1 MSAVALAKGEGMSLG
16 DYFKGPEHKANAA
29 RLEAEFLAYQQQS
42 QAALQALQAKYDDLE
57 AKARELGLLDLLV
70 VQEQIRAEESRL
82 ASVQAQVTTMQSDL
96 EAARTLLQAIQQQ
109 ILGAE
114 DTVLLESFALY
125 QPKYQFTNSIDYKNR
140 LDEIRE
146 EEKQSTRRLS
156 AEIDAWDNCAVEL
169 TKAQWTKLRK
179 DMAKLARR
187 SFNSE
192 CEYCVDNVKFSNLE
206 KMEQRIRRSFE
217 ACNKLLRVAEMWMT
231 DIILE
236 RKLQELYLA
245 NEYQMKRQEEKEAA
259 RQAREDQREQEKL
272 EREIREARAK
282 IEKERRHFTSALQKL
297 QLRLGAANDQ
307 QERDDLQTRIDEL
320 SSQNSKLDEE
330 ERLLDYREQ
339 NARAGYVY
347 VISNIGAFGEGI
359 FKIGMTRRLEP
370 MDRVDELGDA
380 SVPFRFDVH
389 ALVFSDNAPTL
400 EAKLH
405 SHFAAGRLNKINGR
419 KEFFRADLKEIEAVI
434 RANYDAV
441 VEVVHAAP
449 AEQYRESLRLAMP
462 LESIQT
468 SERIAL
474 SESAKRMVPSA

>member
-1 MSAVALAKGEGMSLG
+1 MAFG
-16 DYFKGPEHKANAA
+16 DYFKGPEYKANAA
-29 RLEAEFLAYQQQS
+29 RLAAELQSHRQQS
-42 QAALQALQAKYDDLE
+42 QADIQALQAKYDDLE
-57 AKARELGLLDLLV
+57 AKAREIGLLDLLA
-70 VQEQIRAEESRL
+70 VQKQIRDEEARL
-82 ASVQAQVTTMQSDL
+82 AGVQAQVATMQSDL
-96 EAARTLLQAIQQQ
+96 DAARVQLQAVQQQ
-109 ILGAE
+109 VLGAE
-114 DTVLLESFALY
+114 DIVQLESFALY
-125 QPKYQFTNSIDYKNR
+125 EPKYQFTNSIDYKNR
-140 LDEIRE
+140 LEEIRE
-146 EEKQSTRRLS
+146 DQKRTARGLS
-156 AEIDAWDNCAVEL
+156 AEVDAWDNYAVEL
-169 TKAQWTKLRK
+169 TKAQWKKLRK
-179 DMAKLARR
+179 DALKLAMR

-192 CEYCVDNVKFSNLE
+192 SEYCVDNVKFSNLE
-206 KMEQRIRRSFE
+206 KMEERIRRSFE
-217 ACNKLLRVAEMWMT
+217 TCNKLLNVMDVRWK
-231 DIILE
+231 DIVLE

-245 NEYQMKRQEEKEAA
+245 HEYQTKRQEEKETA

-272 EREIREARAK
+272 EKEIREARAK
-282 IEKERRHFTSALQKL
+282 IDKERRHFTSALQKL
-297 QLRLGAANDQ
+297 QLRLSAANDQ
-307 QERDDLQTRIDEL
+307 KERDDLQTRIDEL

-359 FKIGMTRRLEP
+359 YKIGMTRRLEP

-380 SVPFRFDVH
+380 SVPFWFDVH
-389 ALVFSDNAPTL
+389 ALIFSDNAPAL

-405 SHFAAGRLNKINGR
+405 SHFAAGRLNKVNGR
-419 KEFFRADLKEIEAVI
+419 KEFFRADLTEIEAVI

>member
-1 MSAVALAKGEGMSLG
+1 MSLG
-16 DYFKGPEHKANAA
+16 DYLKGPEYKANAA
-29 RLEAEFLAYQQQS
+29 RLEAELQAHLQQS
-42 QAALQALQAKYDDLE
+42 QAAMQALQAKNDDLE
-57 AKARELGLLDLLV
+57 AKAREIGLLDLLAV
-70 VQEQIRAEESRL
+70 KKQIQVEEARL
-82 ASVQAQVTTMQSDL
+82 AGVQVQVEVTQTDL
-96 EAARTLLQAIQQQ
+96 EAARSQLQDVQEQ

-114 DTVLLESFALY
+114 DTVQLESFALY
-125 QPKYQFTNSIDYKNR
+125 EPKYQFTNSIDYKNR

-146 EEKQSTRRLS
+146 DQKRTARGLS
-156 AEIDAWDNCAVEL
+156 AEVDAWDNYAVEF
-169 TKAQWTKLRK
+169 TKAQWKKLRK
-179 DMAKLARR
+179 DALKLALR

-192 CEYCVDNVKFSNLE
+192 SEYCVDNVKFSNLE
-206 KMEQRIRRSFE
+206 KMEERIRRSFE
-217 ACNKLLRVAEMWMT
+217 TCNKLLKAVDAWWK
-231 DIILE
+231 DIVLE

-245 NEYQMKRQEEKEAA
+245 HEYQTKRQEEKEAA

-272 EREIREARAK
+272 EKEIREARAK

-297 QLRLGAANDQ
+297 QLRLGAATDQ
-307 QERDDLQTRIDEL
+307 QERDDLQTRINEL

-359 FKIGMTRRLEP
+359 YKLGMTRRLEP

-389 ALVFSDNAPTL
+389 ALVFSDNAPAL

-405 SHFAAGRLNKINGR
+405 SHFAAGRLNKVNGR

-462 LESIQT
+462 VVSIQT

-474 SESAKRMVPSA
+474 GEIAKHMVPSA

>member
-1 MSAVALAKGEGMSLG
+1 MSLG
-16 DYFKGPEHKANAA
+16 DYLKGPEYKANAA
-29 RLEAEFLAYQQQS
+29 RLGAELQAYRQQS
-42 QAALQALQAKYDDLE
+42 QSDIQALQAKYDDLE
-57 AKARELGLLDLLV
+57 AKARELGLLDLLA
-70 VQEQIRAEESRL
+70 VQEQIRAQESRL
-82 ASVQAQVTTMQSDL
+82 ISVQAQATTTQSDL
-96 EAARTLLQAIQQQ
+96 DAARHQLQAIQQQ

-114 DTVLLESFALY
+114 DTIQLESFALY
-125 QPKYQFTNSIDYKNR
+125 VPKYQFTNSIDYKNR

-146 EEKQSTRRLS
+146 DQKRTARGLS
-156 AEIDAWDNCAVEL
+156 AEVDAWDSHAVEL
-169 TKAQWTKLRK
+169 TKAQWKKLRK
-179 DMAKLARR
+179 DALKLALR

-192 CEYCVDNVKFSNLE
+192 SEYCVDNVKFSNLE
-206 KMEQRIRRSFE
+206 KMEERIRRSFE
-217 ACNKLLRVAEMWMT
+217 TCNKLLKTVDAWWK
-231 DIILE
+231 DIVLE

-245 NEYQMKRQEEKEAA
+245 HEYQLKRQEEKEAI

-272 EREIREARAK
+272 EKEIREARAR
-282 IEKERRHFTSALQKL
+282 IEKERQHFTSAIQKL

-307 QERDDLQTRIDEL
+307 QERDDLQTRIEEL
-320 SSQNSKLDEE
+320 SSQNGKLDEE

-359 FKIGMTRRLEP
+359 YKLGMTRRLEP
-370 MDRVDELGDA
+370 MERVDELGDA

-389 ALVFSDNAPTL
+389 ALVFSDNAPAL

-405 SHFAAGRLNKINGR
+405 SHFAAGRLNKVNGR

-449 AEQYRESLRLAMP
+449 AEQYRESLRLGACT
-462 LESIQT
+462 EAY
-468 SERIAL
+468 RIHATQPV
-474 SESAKRMVPSA
+474 S

>member
-1 MSAVALAKGEGMSLG
+1 MALG

-29 RLEAEFLAYQQQS
+29 RLEADM
-42 QAALQALQAKYDDLE
+42 QALRDKYDDLE
-57 AKARELGLLDLLV
+57 AKARAIGLLDLLV
-70 VQEQIRAEESRL
+70 VQEQIRAEGTRL
-82 ASVQAQVTTMQSDL
+82 ASVQVQVAAMQTEL
-96 EAARTLLQAIQQQ
+96 EAAGSQLQVVQQQ

-114 DTVLLESFALY
+114 DIVQLESFALY
-125 QPKYQFTNSIDYKNR
+125 EPKYQFTNSIDYKNR

-146 EEKQSTRRLS
+146 DQKRTARGLS
-156 AEIDAWDNCAVEL
+156 AEVEAWDSYGVEL
-169 TKAQWTKLRK
+169 TKVQWKKLRK
-179 DMAKLARR
+179 DALKLALR

-192 CEYCVDNVKFSNLE
+192 SEYCIDNVKFSNME
-206 KMEQRIRRSFE
+206 KMEERIRRSFE
-217 ACNKLLRVAEMWMT
+217 TCNKLLKAVDAWWK
-231 DIILE
+231 DIVLE
-236 RKLQELYLA
+236 RKLQELHLA
-245 NEYQMKRQEEKEAA
+245 HEYQMKRQEEKEAA

-272 EREIREARAK
+272 EKEIREARAK

-297 QLRLGAANDQ
+297 QLRLSAANDQ

-389 ALVFSDNAPTL
+389 ALVFSDNAPAL

-405 SHFAAGRLNKINGR
+405 SRFAAGRLNKVNGR
-419 KEFFRADLKEIEAVI
+419 KEFFRADLNQIEAVI

-441 VEVVHAAP
+441 VEVIHAAP

-462 LESIQT
+462 LESIQI

-474 SESAKRMVPSA
+474 G

>member
-1 MSAVALAKGEGMSLG
+1 MALG
-16 DYFKGPEHKANAA
+16 DYFKGAEHKANAA
-29 RLEAEFLAYQQQS
+29 RLEAELQAHRQQS
-42 QAALQALQAKYDDLE
+42 QADMKALQAKHDDLE
-57 AKARELGLLDLLV
+57 AKAQEIGLLDLLAV
-70 VQEQIRAEESRL
+70 KKQIQVQEARL
-82 ASVQAQVTTMQSDL
+82 ASVQAQLVVTQTDL
-96 EAARTLLQAIQQQ
+96 DAARSQLKDVQQQ

-114 DTVLLESFALY
+114 DTVQLESFALY
-125 QPKYQFTNSIDYKNR
+125 EPKYQFTNSIDYKNR

-146 EEKQSTRRLS
+146 DQKRTARGLS
-156 AEIDAWDNCAVEL
+156 AAVDAWDNSAVEF
-169 TKAQWTKLRK
+169 TKAQWKRLRK
-179 DMAKLARR
+179 DALKLALR

-192 CEYCVDNVKFSNLE
+192 SEYCVDNVKFSNLE
-206 KMEQRIRRSFE
+206 KMEERIRRSFE
-217 ACNKLLRVAEMWMT
+217 TCNKLLKAVDAWWK
-231 DIILE
+231 DVVLE

-245 NEYQMKRQEEKEAA
+245 HEYQRKRQEEKEAA

-272 EREIREARAK
+272 EKEIQEARAK

-297 QLRLGAANDQ
+297 QLRLSAANEQ

-389 ALVFSDNAPTL
+389 ALVFSDNAPAL

-405 SHFAAGRLNKINGR
+405 SHFAAGRLNKVNGR
-419 KEFFRADLKEIEAVI
+419 KEFFRADLKGIEAVI

-462 LESIQT
+462 VESIQA

-474 SESAKRMVPSA
+474 GET

>member
-1 MSAVALAKGEGMSLG
+1 MALG

-29 RLEAEFLAYQQQS
+29 RLEAELLAHRQQS
-42 QAALQALQAKYDDLE
+42 QADIQKLQAKYDNLE
-57 AKARELGLLDLLV
+57 TKTRELGLLDLLE
-70 VQEQIRAEESRL
+70 VQEKTRAEEYRL
-82 ASVQAQVTTMQSDL
+82 ADVQAHVATKQSHL
-96 EAARTLLQAIQQQ
+96 EAARAQLQALQQQ

-114 DTVLLESFALY
+114 DTILLESFALY
-125 QPKYQFTNSIDYKNR
+125 EPKYQFTNSIDYKVR

-146 EEKQSTRRLS
+146 EQKRTARGIS
-156 AEIDAWDNCAVEL
+156 AEVDAWDNYAVEL
-169 TKAQWTKLRK
+169 TKAQWKKLRK
-179 DMAKLARR
+179 DALKLALR

-192 CEYCVDNVKFSNLE
+192 SEYCVDNVKFSNLE
-206 KMEQRIRRSFE
+206 KMEERIRRSFE
-217 ACNKLLRVAEMWMT
+217 TCNKLLSAIDAFWK
-231 DIILE
+231 DIVLE

-245 NEYQMKRQEEKEAA
+245 HEYQLKRQEEKEAA

-272 EREIREARAK
+272 EKEIREARVK
-282 IEKERRHFTSALQKL
+282 IEKERKHFTSALQKL
-297 QLRLGAANDQ
+297 QLRLGASNDL
-307 QERDDLQTRIDEL
+307 QERNDLQTRIDEL

-359 FKIGMTRRLEP
+359 YKIGMTRRLEP

-389 ALVFSDNAPTL
+389 ALIFSDNTPAL

-405 SHFAAGRLNKINGR
+405 SHFAAGRLNKVNGR
-419 KEFFRADLKEIEAVI
+419 KEFFRADLNEIEAVI

-462 LESIQT
+462 LESIQV
-468 SERIAL
+468 SELIAL
-474 SESAKRMVPSA
+474 GESAKRIVPST

>member
-1 MSAVALAKGEGMSLG
+1 M
-16 DYFKGPEHKANAA
+16 AA
-29 RLEAEFLAYQQQS
+29 RS
-42 QAALQALQAKYDDLE
+42 QLQE
-57 AKARELGLLDLLV
+57 V
-70 VQEQIRAEESRL
+70 
-82 ASVQAQVTTMQSDL
+82 
-96 EAARTLLQAIQQQ
+96 QQQ

-114 DTVLLESFALY
+114 DTIQLESFALY
-125 QPKYQFTNSIDYKNR
+125 EPKYQFTNSIDYKNR

-146 EEKQSTRRLS
+146 DQKVTARGLS
-156 AEIDAWDNCAVEL
+156 AGVDELDLPAGDL
-169 TKAQWTKLRK
+169 TKAQWKKLRK
-179 DMAKLARR
+179 DALKLALR

-192 CEYCVDNVKFSNLE
+192 SEYCIDNVKFSNLE
-206 KMEQRIRRSFE
+206 KMEERIRRSFE
-217 ACNKLLRVAEMWMT
+217 TCNKLLNATSIFWK
-231 DIILE
+231 DIVLE

-245 NEYQMKRQEEKEAA
+245 HEYQMRRQEEKEAA

-272 EREIREARAK
+272 EKEIREARAK

-297 QLRLGAANDQ
+297 QLRLSAANEQ

-320 SSQNSKLDEE
+320 SSQNSKLDDE

-347 VISNIGAFGEGI
+347 VISNIGAFGEGV

-370 MDRVDELGDA
+370 LDRVDELGDA

-389 ALVFSDNAPTL
+389 ALVFSDNAPAL

-405 SHFAAGRLNKINGR
+405 SHFAAGRLNKVNGR
-419 KEFFRADLKEIEAVI
+419 KEFFRADLKGIEAVI

-462 LESIQT
+462 VESIQA

-474 SESAKRMVPSA
+474 GENARHIGLRA

>member
-1 MSAVALAKGEGMSLG
+1 MTLG

-29 RLEAEFLAYQQQS
+29 RLEAELQAHRQQS
-42 QAALQALQAKYDDLE
+42 MANMQALQAKYDNLE
-57 AKARELGLLDLLV
+57 AKVQEVRLLDLV
-70 VQEQIRAEESRL
+70 AVRKQIQVEETRL
-82 ASVQAQVTTMQSDL
+82 ASVQAQVATTQSGLDVV
-96 EAARTLLQAIQQQ
+96 RSQLQEVQQQ

-114 DTVLLESFALY
+114 DTVQLESFALY
-125 QPKYQFTNSIDYKNR
+125 EPKYQFTNSIDYKNR

-146 EEKQSTRRLS
+146 DQKQTARGLS
-156 AEIDAWDNCAVEL
+156 AGVDEMDNYAVEF
-169 TKAQWTKLRK
+169 TKAQWKQLRK
-179 DMAKLARR
+179 DALKLALR

-192 CEYCVDNVKFSNLE
+192 SEYCVDNVKFSNLE
-206 KMEQRIRRSFE
+206 KMEERIRRSFE
-217 ACNKLLRVAEMWMT
+217 TCNKLLKAVQVWWK
-231 DIILE
+231 DIVLE

-245 NEYQMKRQEEKEAA
+245 HEYQVKRQEEKEAI

-272 EREIREARAK
+272 EKEIREARAK

-297 QLRLGAANDQ
+297 QLRLGAANDP
-307 QERDDLQTRIDEL
+307 QERDDLQTRIEEI

-330 ERLLDYREQ
+330 GRLLDYREQ

-370 MDRVDELGDA
+370 LDRVDELGDA

-389 ALVFSDNAPTL
+389 ALVFSDNAPAL

-405 SHFAAGRLNKINGR
+405 SHFAAGRLNKVNGR
-419 KEFFRADLKEIEAVI
+419 KEFFRADLNQIENVI

-441 VEVVHAAP
+441 VEVIHAAA

-468 SERIAL
+468 SERVTL
-474 SESAKRMVPSA
+474 DESAKHIVPST

>member
-1 MSAVALAKGEGMSLG
+1 MAFG

-29 RLEAEFLAYQQQS
+29 RLAAELHSHRQQS
-42 QAALQALQAKYDDLE
+42 QADIQALQVKYDDLE
-57 AKARELGLLDLLV
+57 AKAREIGLLDLLA
-70 VQEQIRAEESRL
+70 VQKQIRVEQARL
-82 ASVQAQVTTMQSDL
+82 AGIQGQVAAVQSDL
-96 EAARTLLQAIQQQ
+96 DAARAQLQAIQQQ

-114 DTVLLESFALY
+114 DIVLLESFALY
-125 QPKYQFTNSIDYKNR
+125 EPKYQFTNSIDYKNR

-146 EEKQSTRRLS
+146 DQKRTARGLS
-156 AEIDAWDNCAVEL
+156 AEVDAWDNYAVEL
-169 TKAQWTKLRK
+169 TKAQWKKLRK
-179 DMAKLARR
+179 DALKLALR

-192 CEYCVDNVKFSNLE
+192 SEYCVDNVKFSNLE
-206 KMEQRIRRSFE
+206 KMEERIRRSFE
-217 ACNKLLRVAEMWMT
+217 TCNKLLNAT
-231 DIILE
+231 DAAWKDIVLE

-245 NEYQMKRQEEKEAA
+245 HEYQTKRQEEKEAA

-272 EREIREARAK
+272 EKEIREARAK
-282 IEKERRHFTSALQKL
+282 IDKERRHFTSALQKL
-297 QLRLGAANDQ
+297 QLRLNAANDQ
-307 QERDDLQTRIDEL
+307 KERDELQTRIDEL

-359 FKIGMTRRLEP
+359 YKIGMTRRLEP

-380 SVPFRFDVH
+380 SVPFWFDVH
-389 ALVFSDNAPTL
+389 ALVFSDNAPAL

-405 SHFAAGRLNKINGR
+405 SHFAAGRLNKVNGR

-474 SESAKRMVPSA
+474 GENGARMVPSA

>member
-1 MSAVALAKGEGMSLG
+1 MTLG

-29 RLEAEFLAYQQQS
+29 RLEAELQAHRQQS
-42 QAALQALQAKYDDLE
+42 MANMQALQAKYDNLE
-57 AKARELGLLDLLV
+57 AKVQEVRLLDLV
-70 VQEQIRAEESRL
+70 AVRTQIQVEETRL
-82 ASVQAQVTTMQSDL
+82 ASVQAQVATTQSGLDV
-96 EAARTLLQAIQQQ
+96 ARSQLQEVQQQ

-114 DTVLLESFALY
+114 DTVQLESFALY
-125 QPKYQFTNSIDYKNR
+125 EPKYQFTNSIDYKNR

-146 EEKQSTRRLS
+146 DQKQTARGLS
-156 AEIDAWDNCAVEL
+156 ATVDAWDHNAVAF
-169 TKAQWTKLRK
+169 TKAQWKQLRK
-179 DMAKLARR
+179 DALKLALK

-192 CEYCVDNVKFSNLE
+192 SEYCVDNVKFSNLE
-206 KMEQRIRRSFE
+206 KMEERIRRSFE
-217 ACNKLLRVAEMWMT
+217 TCNKLLKAVDAWWT
-231 DIILE
+231 DIVLE

-245 NEYQMKRQEEKEAA
+245 HEYQVKRQEEKEAI

-272 EREIREARAK
+272 EKEIREARAK

-297 QLRLGAANDQ
+297 QLRLGAANNP
-307 QERDDLQTRIDEL
+307 QERDDLQTRIEEI

-330 ERLLDYREQ
+330 GRLLDYREQ

-370 MDRVDELGDA
+370 LDRVDELGDA

-389 ALVFSDNAPTL
+389 ALVFSDNAPAL

-405 SHFAAGRLNKINGR
+405 SHFAAGRLNKVNGR
-419 KEFFRADLKEIEAVI
+419 KEFFRADLNQIENVI

-441 VEVVHAAP
+441 VEVIHAAA

-468 SERIAL
+468 SERVAL
-474 SESAKRMVPSA
+474 DESAKHIVPST

>member
-1 MSAVALAKGEGMSLG
+1 MALG

-29 RLEAEFLAYQQQS
+29 RLEAELQTQRQQS
-42 QAALQALQAKYDDLE
+42 QAHIQALQATYDDLE
-57 AKARELGLLDLLV
+57 AKTREIGLLDLLAV
-70 VQEQIRAEESRL
+70 KKQIQIEETRLVDVQT
-82 ASVQAQVTTMQSDL
+82 QVATTQNDL
-96 EAARTLLQAIQQQ
+96 ETARSQIKAVQQQ

-114 DTVLLESFALY
+114 DIIQLESFALY
-125 QPKYQFTNSIDYKNR
+125 EPKYQFTNSIDYKNR

-146 EEKQSTRRLS
+146 DQKRTARGLS
-156 AEIDAWDNCAVEL
+156 AEVDAWDNYAVEL
-169 TKAQWTKLRK
+169 TKAQWKKLRK
-179 DMAKLARR
+179 DALKLALR

-192 CEYCVDNVKFSNLE
+192 SEYCIDNVKFSNME
-206 KMEQRIRRSFE
+206 KMEERIRRSFE
-217 ACNKLLRVAEMWMT
+217 TCNKLLNATGAAWK
-231 DIILE
+231 DIVLE

-245 NEYQMKRQEEKEAA
+245 HEYQVRRQEEKEAA

-272 EREIREARAK
+272 EKEIREARAK
-282 IEKERRHFTSALQKL
+282 IDKERRHFTSALQKL

-307 QERDDLQTRIDEL
+307 QERDDLQTRINEI

-330 ERLLDYREQ
+330 EKLLDYREQ

-389 ALVFSDNAPTL
+389 AMVFSDNAPAL

-405 SHFAAGRLNKINGR
+405 THFAIGRLNKVNGR
-419 KEFFRADLKEIEAVI
+419 KEFFRADLKEIESVI
-434 RANYDAV
+434 RMNYDAV
-441 VEVVHAAP
+441 VEVIHAAP

-462 LESIQT
+462 LDSIHT
-468 SERIAL
+468 TD
-474 SESAKRMVPSA
+474 

>member
-1 MSAVALAKGEGMSLG
+1 MALG
-16 DYFKGPEHKANAA
+16 DYFKGPEYKANAT
-29 RLEAEFLAYQQQS
+29 RLEAELQTHRQQS
-42 QAALQALQAKYDDLE
+42 QADIQVLEAKYNDLE
-57 AKARELGLLDLLV
+57 AKAREIGLLDLLA
-70 VQEQIRAEESRL
+70 VQQQIRLDEARL
-82 ASVQAQVTTMQSDL
+82 ADVQAQVASMQGDL
-96 EAARTLLQAIQQQ
+96 KAARMQLQTVQQQ
-109 ILGAE
+109 ILGAA
-114 DTVLLESFALY
+114 DTVQLESFALY
-125 QPKYQFTNSIDYKNR
+125 EPKYQFTNSSDYKNR

-146 EEKQSTRRLS
+146 DQKRTARGLS
-156 AEIDAWDNCAVEL
+156 AEVDAWDSHAVEL
-169 TKAQWTKLRK
+169 TKAQWKKLRK
-179 DMAKLARR
+179 DALKLALR

-192 CEYCVDNVKFSNLE
+192 SDYCVDNVKFSNME
-206 KMEQRIRRSFE
+206 KMEERVRRSFE
-217 ACNKLLRVAEMWMT
+217 TCNKLLKAVDAWWT
-231 DIILE
+231 DIVLE

-245 NEYQMKRQEEKEAA
+245 HEYQMKRQEEKEAA

-272 EREIREARAK
+272 EKEIREARAK
-282 IEKERRHFTSALQKL
+282 IEKERRHFTGALQKL
-297 QLRLGAANDQ
+297 QLRLGAATNQ
-307 QERDDLQTRIDEL
+307 QERDDLQTRINEL
-320 SSQNSKLDEE
+320 SIQNGKLEEE

-359 FKIGMTRRLEP
+359 YKIGMTRRLEP

-389 ALVFSDNAPTL
+389 AMVFSENAPAL

-405 SHFAAGRLNKINGR
+405 LHFAVGRLNKVNGR

-449 AEQYRESLRLAMP
+449 AEQYRESLRLAVP
-462 LESIQT
+462 VESIMT

-474 SESAKRMVPSA
+474 